1 MYKLPF
7 LFLLCLLFSCQPSD
21 KTGTSTGEV
30 NPASPGF
37 LVAESD
43 PEAIKIADEVM
54 LAMGGRAA
62 WDAVDT
68 LAWNF
73 FGFRD
78 LVWSKKSGEV
88 TITSPKENSILT
100 VNVFTGRGSARYGS
114 KEIHN
119 PDTLQIN
126 LEKAMNIWI
135 NDSYWLAM
143 PFKLKDTGVR
153 LKYLGDGTTED
164 NQAAD
169 KLELTFFKTGNTPN
183 NKYHVYVDKKTR
195 LVSQWDFFNKAD
207 DPNPQFK
214 MPWKGYV
221 EVDGI
226 LLSEDRG
233 ERKVK
238 VVRDLD

>member
-1 MYKLPF
+1 MYKSL
-7 LFLLCLLFSCQPSD
+7 LLFSVVLWFGCQSTD
-21 KTGTSTGEV
+21 KNNHTPKEV
-30 NPASPGF
+30 NPAASGF
-37 LVAESD
+37 LIEASD

-73 FGFRD
+73 FGLRD
-78 LVWSKKSGEV
+78 LVWSKKSGAV
-88 TITSPKENSILT
+88 TITIPKENAVLNL
-100 VNVFTGRGSARYGS
+100 NVFTGKGTAFYDSN
-114 KEIHN
+114 EILN
-119 PDTLQIN
+119 ADTLAMN

-143 PFKLKDTGVR
+143 PFKLKDSGVK
-153 LKYLGDGTTED
+153 LKYLGDAMTED
-164 NQAAD
+164 GASAD
-169 KLELTFFKTGNTPN
+169 KLELTFLKVGTTPD
-183 NKYHVYVDKKTR
+183 NKYHVYVDKNTR
-195 LVSQWDFFNKAD
+195 LVSQWDFFSKKEETK
-207 DPNPQFK
+207 PKFK

-233 ERKVK
+233 KRRVE
-238 VVRDLD
+238 VVR

>member
-1 MYKLPF
+1 MYKLLL
-7 LFLLCLLFSCQPSD
+7 LFSLTLLFSCQSKD
-21 KTGTSTGEV
+21 HAGHESGEV
-30 NPASPGF
+30 NPAAPGF
-37 LVAESD
+37 LAAESD

-78 LVWSKKSGEV
+78 LVWSKKSGDV
-88 TITSPKENSILT
+88 TITNPKENSILNL
-100 VNVFTGRGSARYGS
+100 NVFTGKGSAQYGTWNIQNS
-114 KEIHN
+114 
-119 PDTLQIN
+119 DTLQMNIK
-126 LEKAMNIWI
+126 KAMNIWI

-143 PFKLKDTGVR
+143 PFKLKDTGVK
-153 LKYLGDGTTED
+153 LKYLGDGTTEED
-164 NQAAD
+164 QAAD
-169 KLELTFFKTGNTPN
+169 KLELTFFNTGNTPG

-207 DPNPQFK
+207 DQNPQFK

-233 ERKVK
+233 ERKVT
-238 VVRDLD
+238 VVR

>member
-1 MYKLPF
+1 MYKI
-7 LFLLCLLFSCQPSD
+7 LFLLSITLFFSCQSSE
-21 KTGTSTGEV
+21 KNGLTSNEV
-30 NPASPGF
+30 NPAASGF
-37 LVAESD
+37 LALESD
-43 PEAIKIADEVM
+43 AEAIKIADEVM

-78 LVWSKKSGEV
+78 LVWSKKSGDV
-88 TITSPKENSILT
+88 TITNPAENSVLK
-100 VNVFTGRGSARYGS
+100 VNVFTGKGSAKYGIR
-114 KEIHN
+114 EVTN
-119 PDTLQIN
+119 PDTLQLN

-143 PFKLKDTGVR
+143 PFKLKDTGVK
-153 LKYLGDGTTED
+153 LKYLGDATTEED
-164 NQAAD
+164 LPAD
-169 KLELTFFKTGNTPN
+169 KLELTFFNTGNTPG
-183 NKYHVYVDKKTR
+183 NKYHVYVDKTTR
-195 LVSQWDFFNKAD
+195 LVTQWDFFNKAD
-207 DPNPQFK
+207 DQNPKFE

-233 ERKVK
+233 KRRVTVVK
-238 VVRDLD
+238 

>member
-1 MYKLPF
+1 MYKLLL
-7 LFLLCLLFSCQPSD
+7 LFSLSLLFSCQSSEN
-21 KTGTSTGEV
+21 STQSSEEV
-30 NPASPGF
+30 NPPAPGF
-37 LVAESD
+37 LAAESD

-73 FGFRD
+73 FGFRN

-88 TITSPKENSILT
+88 TITSPKENSTLT
-100 VNVFTGRGSARYGS
+100 INLFTGKGSARYGTW
-114 KEIHN
+114 EIN
-119 PDTLQIN
+119 DPDTLQSNI
-126 LEKAMNIWI
+126 EKAMNIWI
-135 NDSYWLAM
+135 NDSYWLVM
-143 PFKLKDTGVR
+143 PFKLKDTGVK
-153 LKYLGDGTTED
+153 LKYLGDGTTDD

-169 KLELTFFKTGNTPN
+169 KLELTFFNTGNTPE

-195 LVSQWDFFNKAD
+195 LVSQWDFFNKTD
-207 DPNPQFK
+207 DQNPKFK

-233 ERKVK
+233 ERKVT
-238 VVRDLD
+238 VVR

>member
-1 MYKLPF
+1 MYKLV
-7 LFLLCLLFSCQPSD
+7 LLFSVSLFFSCQSTD
-21 KTGTSTGEV
+21 STSHSSGEV
-30 NPASPGF
+30 NPAAAGF

-78 LVWSKKSGEV
+78 LTWSKKSGEV
-88 TITSPKENSILT
+88 TITNPRENSIIKINLLT
-100 VNVFTGRGSARYGS
+100 GKGSARYGTWEINNS
-114 KEIHN
+114 DSLEIH
-119 PDTLQIN
+119 LK
-126 LEKAMNIWI
+126 KAMNIWI

-143 PFKLKDTGVR
+143 PFKLKDTGVI
-153 LKYLGDGTTED
+153 LKYLGEGTTEEG
-164 NQAAD
+164 QAAD
-169 KLELTFFKTGNTPN
+169 KLQLTFFNTGNTPG
-183 NKYHVYVDKKTR
+183 NKYHVYVDKETR
-195 LVSQWDFFNKAD
+195 LISQWDFFNKSD
-207 DPNPQFK
+207 DQNPQFK

-233 ERKVK
+233 DRKIK
-238 VVRDLD
+238 VAK

>member
-1 MYKLPF
+1 MYKLSI
-7 LFLLCLLFSCQPSD
+7 LFAVSLFISCQAAE
-21 KTGTSTGEV
+21 KTGVSSGEA
-30 NPASPGF
+30 NPAAPGF

-43 PEAIKIADEVM
+43 PQAIQIADDVM
-54 LAMGGRAA
+54 RAMGGRAA

-73 FGFRD
+73 FGIRD
-78 LVWSKKSGEV
+78 LVWSKKSGDV
-88 TITSPKENSILT
+88 TITNPGEKSVLT
-100 VNVFTGRGSARYGS
+100 INVFTGNGAATYDDR
-114 KEIHN
+114 KITH
-119 PDTLQIN
+119 PDSLQIA

-153 LKYLGDGTTED
+153 LKYLGEENTTDG
-164 NQAAD
+164 QSVD
-169 KLELTFFKTGNTPN
+169 KLELTFSETGKTPA
-183 NKYHVYVDKKTR
+183 NKYHLYVDKKTK
-195 LVSQWDFFNKAD
+195 LVSQWDFFTDAD
-207 DPNPQFK
+207 DPEFRFS

-233 ERKVK
+233 KRRIEVVK
-238 VVRDLD
+238 